1 MYRAFPTLDNFTGG
15 IDEVAGFSARSFF
28 FLEPSSP
35 RTRINV
41 YRARIRLLSGRRRDE
56 TDRTNCL
63 AVALIGAVP
72 ANAAQWAKTYK
83 ISGEP
88 DLRVESSDANIRVD
102 TSDQKTI
109 EVNVISAHYKIG
121 PGGLQIEEHQTGD
134 RVEINV
140 RFPRGFHVM
149 DVGNH
154 RVDINVRMPQKGRVN
169 LRTGDGNIELASF
182 GGEMELSSGD
192 GSETLHGVDGK
203 LHARTGDGH
212 ITADG
217 RFDVLDL
224 KTGDGRL
231 DIRAAAGSTIADEWT
246 LRTGDGNVR
255 LQLPENLAADL
266 YLHTGDGH
274 IDVDVPMTTEG
285 RIKQNDVHGKMNGGG
300 KLMTIHTG
308 DGSIS
313 ISKG

>member
-1 MYRAFPTLDNFTGG
+1 MKSRAFPPEAFFSWNQAHPAPVLTSIGRGYVCSVVGG
-15 IDEVAGFSARSFF
+15 VMKQIGLIA
-28 FLEPSSP
+28 
-35 RTRINV
+35 
-41 YRARIRLLSGRRRDE
+41 
-56 TDRTNCL
+56 L

-72 ANAAQWAKTYK
+72 ANAAQWAKTYN

-88 DLRVESSDANIRVD
+88 DLRVETSDANIRVD

-121 PGGLQIEEHQTGD
+121 LGGLQIEEHQTGD

-140 RFPRGFHVM
+140 RFPRGFHVV
-149 DVGNH
+149 DIGNH
-154 RVDINVRMPQKGRVN
+154 RVDVNVRMPQKGRVN

-182 GGEMELSSGD
+182 GGQMELSSGD

-203 LHARTGDGH
+203 LHARTGDG
-212 ITADG
+212 
-217 RFDVLDL
+217 
-224 KTGDGRL
+224 
-231 DIRAAAGSTIADEWT
+231 
-246 LRTGDGNVR
+246 NVN
-255 LQLPENLAADL
+255 LELPENLAADL

-274 IDVDVPMTTEG
+274 IDVNVPMTTEG

-313 ISKG
+313 IRKG